1 MIKRMAQI
9 EIHFH
14 LLPGVDDGPPELLD
28 SLELA
33 RAAVADGTRTIV
45 ATPHVHPR
53 HITDV
58 REIAPGVQKLR
69 DALARERIGV
79 EVLAGGELAQ
89 SMVGRLGQTE
99 LEAIAQGPPGRR
111 WILLEPRFTG
121 MDERYTAAADH
132 LRERGFAVVVAH
144 PERAR
149 PGAATSAAIEHE
161 IAAGSVLQLTSWSL
175 TGEYGKDVRAVAW
188 HLLRRAPHVVIASD
202 AHSLERPPSLR
213 AAIAALAAGG
223 VPDPARFVTGAG
235 ALLETGL
242 DIPPSALVA

>member
-1 MIKRMAQI
+1 MSHS

-14 LLPGVDDGPPELLD
+14 LLPGVDDGPRELLD

-33 RAAVADGTRTIV
+33 RAAVADGTRRIV

-58 REIAPGVQKLR
+58 SEIAPAVEELR
-69 DALARERIGV
+69 DALARERIPV

-89 SMVGRLGQTE
+89 SMVGRLGQSE
-99 LEAIAQGPPGRR
+99 LDAIAQGPPGRR

-121 MDERYTAAADH
+121 MDEHYTAAADH

-149 PGAATSAAIEHE
+149 PGAATSAAIERE
-161 IAAGSVLQLTSWSL
+161 IAAGSALQLTSWSL
-175 TGEYGKDVRAVAW
+175 TGEYGEDVRSLAW
-188 HLLRRAPHVVIASD
+188 RLLRRAPRVLIASD
-202 AHSLERPPSLR
+202 AHGLERPPSLR
-213 AAIAALAAGG
+213 AAVAAVAAGG
-223 VPDPARFVTGAG
+223 VPEPDRFVTAAG
-235 ALLETGL
+235 ALLDSGL
-242 DIPPSALVA
+242 AIPPSALVA